1 MMSLHRH
8 TTRARPGTLH
18 PAPSTPRRVAAL
30 CLALGLLASP
40 GTTFAR
46 DPGRAATM
54 RVAVVNVER
63 LLVDSA
69 SARAAAA
76 NIEKEFAPRRQRV
89 QAQLRQLREMSEK
102 LTRDAPTLSD
112 REHLLRQRAVGD
124 LEREVRRT
132 QAQIGEDFAERD
144 AAERQALAKRIHDIV
159 LALPSQLGVD
169 LVLTRTIWHRP
180 AIDVTD
186 KVAAMLDK

>member
-8 TTRARPGTLH
+8 TTRARPGTLG

-40 GTTFAR
+40 GTTIAR
-46 DPGRAATM
+46 DPGRVATM

-69 SARAAAA
+69 SARAVAAQ
-76 NIEKEFAPRRQRV
+76 IEKEFAPRRQRV

-112 REHLLRQRAVGD
+112 REHLLRQRAVGE

-132 QAQIGEDFAERD
+132 QAQIGEDFAERHT
-144 AAERQALAKRIHDIV
+144 AERNALARRIHHIV

-186 KVAAMLDK
+186 KVGAMLDR